1 MYNMY
6 NNTIILLAVLQII
19 VPTIY
24 CWHQK
29 LSIKSI
35 LRNRCKRS
43 GDDSKSSEANYSQ
56 TAAATDSTTD
66 ISPRVVKTIVVLF
79 IVAMFNPL
87 LFHVTDHLIDYYT
100 YNSHKYY
107 HAEDGNRFPPDWQ
120 SYTYRDI
127 RWYFDC
133 IPRSKDLNKALPTLD
148 DWNLLRS
155 TYTAVVDTSKY
166 WDDDPILPTEG
177 YSFDTVVR
185 KVKKK
190 KKKRKKDVEGTLED
204 GVEVEEEEEEEV
216 EVEEIVA
223 IPPPYYAKQS
233 KGKGRGLFASRN
245 IQKGELV
252 HNGDVSDLIF
262 PGTGSNIAIK
272 WKEFVFSLPRNLA
285 CDVTDWHWMQMKF
298 EGDSYHMIGALDISI
313 LMNSGGTEF
322 GPDMEPNVLPEDRY
336 SGKQF
341 ALRDIMEGEEILTDY
356 DAYYTNWREV
366 GL

>member
-1 MYNMY
+1 MYNID
-6 NNTIILLAVLQII
+6 NTIIFLATLQII
-19 VPTIY
+19 VPTVY

-29 LSIKSI
+29 LSINSI
-35 LRNRCKRS
+35 LRNRCKS
-43 GDDSKSSEANYSQ
+43 GDDSKNAEASSEA
-56 TAAATDSTTD
+56 AATTYSATD
-66 ISPRVVKTIVVLF
+66 VSPRVVNTIIALF

-100 YNSHKYY
+100 YHRYY
-107 HAEDGNRFPPDWQ
+107 HHAKKDGGNNHLPPDWE

-133 IPRSKDLNKALPTLD
+133 IPRSKDLNKELPTLD

-155 TYTAVVDTSKY
+155 TYTTVVDPSKS

-177 YSFDTVVR
+177 YTFDTVVK

-190 KKKRKKDVEGTLED
+190 REVEDDGTLED
-204 GVEVEEEEEEEV
+204 RVEVEEE
-216 EVEEIVA
+216 VEELVA

-233 KGKGRGLFASRN
+233 EGKGRGLFASRN

-313 LMNSGGTEF
+313 LMNSGGMEF